1 MTEIDVV
8 KKGSRTWL
16 WVLMII
22 ALALVLWFMFAGG
35 NTRSGSLLEEGRQPH
50 LAAAFAAAQPLITG
64 GTNPAPDGSA
74 PPQQR

>member
-16 WVLMII
+16 WVLMIV

-35 NTRSGSLLEEGRQPH
+35 NNQSGGLIEEGRQPH
-50 LAAAFAAAQPLITG
+50 LAAAFVAPVVTITG
-64 GTNPAPDGSA
+64 RR
-74 PPQQR
+74 QQM

>member
-22 ALALVLWFMFAGG
+22 ALAIVLWFMFAGG
-35 NTRSGSLLEEGRQPH
+35 NTQSGSLLEEGRQPH
-50 LAAAFAAAQPLITG
+50 LAAAFAA
-64 GTNPAPDGSA
+64 PAVSA
-74 PPQQR
+74 GPA